1 MARGHRPSPVRESPA
16 SVRARGWCGPACGYT
31 IAVGGYSGDLG
42 QACARTLATSWPSPA
57 LSAHC
62 AAARS
67 SNAESTRARL
77 SFLRA
82 RWRPGHPRELGILA
96 GTLGIFEEVL
106 SRAADTLREMDPRDE
121 RSWSWRGAWTHSR
134 SRRPVAG

>member
-1 MARGHRPSPVRESPA
+1 
-16 SVRARGWCGPACGYT
+16 
-31 IAVGGYSGDLG
+31 
-42 QACARTLATSWPSPA
+42 
-57 LSAHC
+57 
-62 AAARS
+62 
-67 SNAESTRARL
+67 L

-134 SRRPVAG
+134 SRRPVAGWAHARRVLRARGRRRSGAGGRAWTLWVPWARTGIRPPLLAAPAAVAW